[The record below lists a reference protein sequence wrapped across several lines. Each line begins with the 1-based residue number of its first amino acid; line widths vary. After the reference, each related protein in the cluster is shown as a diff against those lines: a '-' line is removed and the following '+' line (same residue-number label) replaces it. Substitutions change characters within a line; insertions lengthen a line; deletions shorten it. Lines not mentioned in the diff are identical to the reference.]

1 MQQTEALVVVLVEV
15 GGLDQ
20 VPPVV
25 GNPLMR
31 IPAKGMMEEGDVEVD
46 LDLRPPLEDRH
57 TIIITVLREGAK

>member
-25 GNPLMR
+25 GNPLMQ
-31 IPAKGMMEEGDVEVD
+31 IPAKGMMGGGDVEVD
-46 LDLRPPLEDRH
+46 LDLQPPLEDRH
-57 TIIITVLREGAK
+57 TIILTVLREGAK